1 MDKILL
7 ERIAN
12 DPVIVH
18 LLELEDVLLKAVALE
33 VEIRTKYANAL
44 ITQQDH
50 DITK

>member
-1 MDKILL
+1 MNKNLL
-7 ERIAN
+7 ERCAN
-12 DPVIVH
+12 DPVIAY

-50 DITK
+50 NITK

>member
-1 MDKILL
+1 MDKSVL
-7 ERIAN
+7 ERIPN

-18 LLELEDVLLKAVALE
+18 LLELEDLLLKAVNLE

-50 DITK
+50 NITK